1 MLRLQLTDLPQFR
14 RDLMVGRWGTL
25 TVGDLYAVS
34 QKASET
40 VHFPLHHGGWRG
52 WRALHRT

>member
-1 MLRLQLTDLPQFR
+1 MLRWQLTDLPQFR
-14 RDLMVGRWGTL
+14 RDLMVERWGTL

-40 VHFPLHHGGWRG
+40 IVAAPLQ
-52 WRALHRT
+52 ALLADLVSRK